1 MIRHY
6 KDLLVYQQ
14 AYRMA
19 LEVSRLARALP
30 RHEQYELARQM
41 RAAARS
47 IPANIAE
54 GWARRDSAAEF
65 RRFLQMAIGSCE
77 EMKVWLDF
85 SRDEGYLNGKA
96 FPSTSLRDSE
106 QGRTVEGL
114 QSEYAKIGTLLQRLW
129 RGWRKL

>member
-6 KDLLVYQQ
+6 KDLLAYQQ
-14 AYRMA
+14 SYNAA
-19 LEVSRLARALP
+19 LQVSKATRAFP
-30 RHEQYELARQM
+30 RIEQWELARPEASG

-54 GWARRDSAAEF
+54 GWARRESAAEF

-77 EMKVWLDF
+77 EMRVWLDF

-96 FPSTSLRDSE
+96 L
-106 QGRTVEGL
+106 EGL

-129 RGWRKL
+129 KGWRKL